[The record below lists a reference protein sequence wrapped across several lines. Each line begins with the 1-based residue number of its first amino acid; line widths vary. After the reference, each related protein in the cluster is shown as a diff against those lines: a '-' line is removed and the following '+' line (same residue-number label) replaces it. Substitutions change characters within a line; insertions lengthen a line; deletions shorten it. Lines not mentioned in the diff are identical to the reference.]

1 MDRNVELAIKI
12 TSDATDAATDFD
24 RAGAAALQMGDDID
38 QASRQA
44 RTAADRIDAAADA
57 SDTLAS
63 KTSQATGGL
72 GALASGFELVGAEKY
87 AGALQGAALATDF
100 FSGVG
105 DIANLVLNSQILIT
119 AKAKAAALASAAAT
133 GVQTAATTAM
143 TAAQAAFNA
152 VMALNPIALVVIAV
166 VALVAAL
173 VVAYKKS
180 ETFRRIVDAAFR
192 AVQAAAAFA
201 FNWIKDNWR
210 LILTIIT
217 GPIGLAVALVT
228 KYWDRIKA
236 GAQTVLDRVREIFGN
251 IKGAIERALDGI
263 GNVIGNAFDLALAPI
278 QAIADAIGNVIDL
291 IQSIPTPDLSFL
303 PGLRTTATTTGATG
317 GRSNETTVI
326 NLNGVLDTG
335 SGVDQLVKVLNARAR
350 RVGGQVI
357 LV

>member
-1 MDRNVELAIKI
+1 MDRAVELAIQI
-12 TSDATDAATDFD
+12 TSDATDAAADFD
-24 RAGAAALQMGDDID
+24 RAGAAALDMGSDID
-38 QASRQA
+38 RAAAMAKSAGRDIGSA
-44 RTAADRIDAAADA
+44 ANAADN
-57 SDTLAS
+57 LAS
-63 KTSQATGGL
+63 KSSQATGGL

-87 AGALQGAALATDF
+87 AGGLQAAALATDF

-105 DIANLVLNSQILIT
+105 DIANLVMSSQIVIT

-143 TAAQAAFNA
+143 TAAQTAFNA
-152 VMALNPIALVVIAV
+152 VMALNPVALVVIAV

-173 VVAYKKS
+173 VLAYKKS

-210 LILTIIT
+210 LILVIIT

-228 KYWDRIKA
+228 KYWDQIKA
-236 GAQTVLDRVREIFGN
+236 GAQTVLDKVRDVFGN
-251 IKGAIERALDGI
+251 IKGAIERALDGVAA
-263 GNVIGNAFDLALAPI
+263 VIGAAFDLALAPI
-278 QAIADAIGNVIDL
+278 QAVANAIGDVIDL
-291 IQSIPTPDLSFL
+291 IQSIPTPDLGFL
-303 PGLRTTATTTGATG
+303 PGLRTSTTSGGTA
-317 GRSNETTVI
+317 GRNETTVI

>member
-1 MDRNVELAIKI
+1 MDRNVELAIQI
-12 TSDATDAATDFD
+12 TSDATDAAADFD
-24 RAGAAALQMGDDID
+24 RAGAAALDMGNDIERAAN
-38 QASRQA
+38 QAE
-44 RTAADRIDAAADA
+44 TATRGLGNAADA
-57 SDTLAS
+57 ADNLAS
-63 KTSQATGGL
+63 KSSQLTGGL
-72 GALASGFELVGAEKY
+72 GALSSGFELVGAEKY
-87 AGALQGAALATDF
+87 AGQLQAAAMATDF

-105 DIANLVLNSQILIT
+105 DIANLVMQSTILTT

-173 VVAYKKS
+173 VLAYKKS

-228 KYWDRIKA
+228 KYWDQIKN
-236 GAQTVLDRVREIFGN
+236 GAQRVLDFIRNVFGN
-251 IKGAIERALDGI
+251 IKGAIDRALDGVGDII
-263 GNVIGNAFDLALAPI
+263 GAAFDLALAPI
-278 QAIADAIGNVIDL
+278 QAVIDAIQRVIDL
-291 IQSIPTPDLSFL
+291 IQSIPTPNLDFL
-303 PGLRTTATTTGATG
+303 PGVGRASTTGTTASRTDVTQ
-317 GRSNETTVI
+317 I

-335 SGVDQLVKVLNARAR
+335 SGVDQLVKILNARAR
-350 RVGGQVI
+350 RVGGTVV